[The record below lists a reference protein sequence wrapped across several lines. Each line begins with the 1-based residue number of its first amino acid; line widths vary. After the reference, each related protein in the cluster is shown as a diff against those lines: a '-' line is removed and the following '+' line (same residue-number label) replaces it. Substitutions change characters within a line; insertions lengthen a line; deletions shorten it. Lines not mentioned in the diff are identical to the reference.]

1 MEILEPTPVDYI
13 DNYDKKY
20 VTLSNG
26 VQMPIVGFGVYLTPP
41 EETERCVLE
50 AIKAGYRLIDTA
62 QAYCNEE
69 GVGNAITKCGIPR
82 NELFITTKVMISNP
96 TYEKARESV
105 LISMKKLQVDYI
117 DLVLIHRPFS
127 DYFSIWRALEDLYDE
142 GKLKAIGVSN
152 FQPDRLT
159 DICMY
164 NRHRPMVNQ
173 IETHP
178 FYQQELAH
186 QWMQRFNV
194 QHESWSPLTNTRL
207 KDLLSNP
214 VITSIA
220 KKHNKTAAQV
230 ALRFNVQRGIVVIPK
245 STHKE
250 RIIENFDIFDFVLTK
265 EEMNQI
271 KEIDQDQ
278 TSMMRA
284 DDPRNA
290 ERLCK
295 LIEKFEAKSKKA

>member
-1 MEILEPTPVDYI
+1 MEIVEPSPVSYI
-13 DNYDKKY
+13 DNYDKNY

-26 VQMPIVGFGVYLTPP
+26 VRMPIIGFGVYLTPP

-69 GVGNAITKCGIPR
+69 GVGHAIKKCQIPR
-82 NELFITTKVMISNP
+82 SELFITTKVMISNP
-96 TYEKARESV
+96 TYERARESV
-105 LISMKKLQVDYI
+105 LESMKNLQVDYI

-164 NRHRPMVNQ
+164 NRHKPMVNQ

-178 FYQQELAH
+178 FYQQEVAH
-186 QWMQRFNV
+186 QWMQRFGI

-207 KDLLSNP
+207 NDLFENP
-214 VITSIA
+214 VICKIA
-220 KKHNKTAAQV
+220 KNHGKSPAQI
-230 ALRFNVQRGIVVIPK
+230 ALRFNVQRGIVIIPK

-250 RIIENFDIFDFVLTK
+250 RIIENFNIFDFVLSK

-290 ERLCK
+290 ERLVK
-295 LIEKFEAKSKKA
+295 LIAKFEAKINRK